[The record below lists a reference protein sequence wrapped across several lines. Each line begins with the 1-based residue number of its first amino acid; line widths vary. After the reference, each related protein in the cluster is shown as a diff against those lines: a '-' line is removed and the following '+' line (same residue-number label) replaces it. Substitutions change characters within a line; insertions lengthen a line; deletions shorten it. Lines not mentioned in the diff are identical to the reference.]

1 MSSGVFERAVL
12 LGLGGQ
18 DHTYGRRGDWCCCCL
33 TPWWLPKSPTW
44 IQNTAC
50 WFFFFFDELY
60 SSVHYE
66 KFHLH
71 FVKLHWFRIYDFF
84 LIEYRTKLA
93 GFSDK
98 LCETNMVVESRLVI
112 TTVSQNPTL
121 HISSAKYRFTSFHYI
136 FVYLFSYKDLSN
148 VLSSPNSFT
157 NVQHICKSWGK
168 KYSVPSSTCH
178 YQKQGPLY
186 IFSITSVWL
195 TKS

>member
-12 LGLGGQ
+12 LGLGGSGS
-18 DHTYGRRGDWCCCCL
+18 HIWTPRRLMLLLLDAMVTAEEPYL
-33 TPWWLPKSPTW
+33 
-44 IQNTAC
+44 NTEHSLLV
-50 WFFFFFDELY
+50 FLFDELY

-112 TTVSQNPTL
+112 TTVSQNSTL

-157 NVQHICKSWGK
+157 NVQHICKNWGK
-168 KYSVPSSTCH
+168 KYSVSSSTCH